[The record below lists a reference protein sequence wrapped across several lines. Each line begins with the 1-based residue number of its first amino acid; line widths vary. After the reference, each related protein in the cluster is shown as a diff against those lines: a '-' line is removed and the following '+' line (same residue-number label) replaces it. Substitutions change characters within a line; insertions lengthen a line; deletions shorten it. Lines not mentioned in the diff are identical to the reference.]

1 MDKQKEKQYVI
12 PEFDIIVF
20 QNEDIILTSG
30 GPAAEIPDENEVP

>member
-12 PEFDIIVF
+12 PELDIIVF
-20 QNEDIILTSG
+20 QNEDIIFTS